1 MVHFRLYG
9 DPLGGVYVKLLSP
22 ERSSSRQVL
31 IRASTGFP
39 LSPEPDTKLHV
50 QSSAPP
56 FVKMQAYSSMLDYL
70 RTRLGAS
77 EKLGVGNGLAV
88 HQY

>member
-1 MVHFRLYG
+1 MVHFKLYG

-39 LSPEPDTKLHV
+39 LSPEPETRLHV
-50 QSSAPP
+50 QSRAPP
-56 FVKMQAYSSMLDYL
+56 FVKMHAYSNML
-70 RTRLGAS
+70 TT
-77 EKLGVGNGLAV
+77 
-88 HQY
+88 